1 VAQDVAQLDEI
12 PLLHPG
18 SDIRADFAQAIEQ
31 LRQARR
37 NYAFVVASDGK
48 YVGTVSL
55 DSMSLSLESGQQ
67 TLASALLDGIDP
79 VPQTMNLRDLIGRIV
94 QQPLPLPVLNAAGNY
109 LGAVTQ
115 TILLKKMVEQE
126 VGDE

>member
-1 VAQDVAQLDEI
+1 
-12 PLLHPG
+12 
-18 SDIRADFAQAIEQ
+18 
-31 LRQARR
+31 
-37 NYAFVVASDGK
+37 
-48 YVGTVSL
+48 
-55 DSMSLSLESGQQ
+55 MSLSLESGQQ